1 MLVAEKEYLE
11 MEVDMQGMDTHFEP
25 TLKTEMVPSMEYI
38 NDIHHDTEFKTQI
51 RHSSV
56 WTMIIRLDDFLSEAV
71 A

>member
-11 MEVDMQGMDTHFEP
+11 MEVDMQGMEPHFEP
-25 TLKTEMVPSMEYI
+25 ILNTELVPSMEYI
-38 NDIHHDTEFKTQI
+38 KDIRHDTEFKTQI

-56 WTMIIRLDDFLSEAV
+56 WTMILRLDDFLSEAV